1 MSQMII
7 MCVFGLKELSLKDA
21 QQIIVEN
28 NNVKKKKFLIKV
40 EQGLCCIKLIYL

>member
-28 NNVKKKKFLIKV
+28 NNVKKKKFLIKWNKACV
-40 EQGLCCIKLIYL
+40 V